1 MNLISVNPRTSTCGS
16 TAQAFTLPAADLQDL
31 CNTPPID
38 IRRLLENCLGK
49 RAFAVS
55 LLEEFA
61 KTATGRLEEL
71 AAQSQQGNLHTIADM
86 VHGLRGVADILGAGA
101 LRESTADIE
110 AACRNGD
117 LVQTQRRIRQLCR
130 DVQRIQQD
138 IPNLCRTLLHA
149 TA

>member
-1 MNLISVNPRTSTCGS
+1 MNLLSVNPRTSTCGS

-38 IRRLLENCLGK
+38 SRRLLENCLGK
-49 RAFAVS
+49 PAFAVS

>member
-1 MNLISVNPRTSTCGS
+1 M
-16 TAQAFTLPAADLQDL
+16 
-31 CNTPPID
+31 
-38 IRRLLENCLGK
+38 GK
-49 RAFAVS
+49 PAFAVS

-86 VHGLRGVADILGAGA
+86 AHGLRGVADILGASA
-101 LRESTADIE
+101 LREATVDLE

-117 LVQTQRRIRQLCR
+117 LAQTKRRIRQLCR
-130 DVQRIQQD
+130 DVQRVQQD
-138 IPNLCRTLLHA
+138 IPRLCRTVLHP

>member
-1 MNLISVNPRTSTCGS
+1 MNLLSVNPRTSTCGS

-38 IRRLLENCLGK
+38 SRRLLENCLGK
-49 RAFAVS
+49 PAFAVS

-86 VHGLRGVADILGAGA
+86 VHGLRGVAAFVPTRISCAFKPA
-101 LRESTADIE
+101 RSPRKKR
-110 AACRNGD
+110 RN
-117 LVQTQRRIRQLCR
+117 L
-130 DVQRIQQD
+130 
-138 IPNLCRTLLHA
+138 A
-149 TA
+149 